1 MKSKRE
7 STTRGHKG
15 FSKGQQDNLYI
26 CHRLGPI
33 IIEDI
38 LARATRISKSDP
50 NIREM
55 EMRTELLN
63 EQSPCIKRK
72 FKPLDNP
79 ATVLEVLC
87 RILVIKEG
95 VNGNNVTTGPLQYQY
110 WQTCLKATVL
120 NKFNKFATQIG
131 TETTAH
137 QEVQVIHG
145 EQGIK
150 LILDTK

>member
-63 EQSPCIKRK
+63 EQSPRIKQK

-95 VNGNNVTTGPLQYQY
+95 VNGNNVTTGHSLLHAKFSASRRDTSGI
-110 WQTCLKATVL
+110 TCVSP
-120 NKFNKFATQIG
+120 
-131 TETTAH
+131 
-137 QEVQVIHG
+137 QVNR
-145 EQGIK
+145 
-150 LILDTK
+150 